1 MILSDIMRCRSSIIK
16 IITLQRNTCSKLTT
30 ETVEK
35 GVNIFKVNSK
45 DTSVFIVN
53 FEHVSHLF
61 LVFLLLTLRK

>member
-16 IITLQRNTCSKLTT
+16 IITLQRNTCSKLTA

-45 DTSVFIVN
+45 DPSVVIVN
-53 FEHVSHLF
+53 FEHVPHLF
-61 LVFLLLTLRK
+61 LVFLLLALRK